1 MFLSSL
7 LFSTNNYC
15 EVLKTSNKT
24 ISRRVY
30 TDKDGDKV
38 MILDTEAR
46 LKLGTLKEVHPN
58 QVFDNEDDINK
69 FKSQIVKDA
78 LTTKKIKFNSYI
90 ASEGDTL
97 PSISKK
103 IYGNEN
109 RAKELAIINEDL
121 LKGVEVKPGM
131 QLKYIVEDKEL
142 NHDQ

>member
-1 MFLSSL
+1 VK
-7 LFSTNNYC
+7 T
-15 EVLKTSNKT
+15 LKKT

-46 LKLGTLKEVHPN
+46 LKLGTLKEVRPN

-78 LTTKKIKFNSYI
+78 LTTKKIKFNSYT

-121 LKGVEVKPGM
+121 LKGVDVSPGM
-131 QLKYIVEDKEL
+131 QLKYIIEDKEL
-142 NHDQ
+142 SHDQ